1 MADVEK
7 TETPEV
13 DAGQQAKAAADA
25 IRDLFATLDPPAEI
39 EVQNV
44 YGRTSKVRNAVPAR
58 NQMRAM
64 RELEKLAALA
74 TSPDMRELAQS
85 AGSGVGGVVGFL
97 VRAAMRED
105 VLDMLCTA
113 FAEAHPAIV
122 DQARADAKEHGVS
135 GADKL
140 TVADLF
146 PVEEVVSGLVPFLLR
161 LIRKGMTAISSLSK
175 PNP

>member
-1 MADVEK
+1 MAVVETTEK
-7 TETPEV
+7 TEV

-44 YGRTSKVRNAVPAR
+44 FGRVTKARNMVPAR

-74 TSPDMRELAQS
+74 SSPDMQELAQS

-105 VLDMLCTA
+105 VLDMLCAA

-122 DQARADAKEHGVS
+122 DQARADAKDNGYANS
-135 GADKL
+135 DKL

-161 LIRKGMTAISSLSK
+161 LIRKGVTAISSLSK
-175 PNP
+175 QNP

>member
-1 MADVEK
+1 MADVEN
-7 TETPEV
+7 TQPQESVEP
-13 DAGQQAKAAADA
+13 ASAKAAADA

-39 EVQNV
+39 EVTNV
-44 YGRTSKVRNAVPAR
+44 YGRVTRARNAVAAR

-64 RELEKLAALA
+64 RELEKLASLA
-74 TSPDMRELAQS
+74 TSPDMQELAQG
-85 AGSGVGGVVGFL
+85 AGAGVGGVVGFL